1 MRFCFLINP
10 SNDWQQAV
18 EHSLQ
23 LAKQAHIDHELTGV
37 FFYGTS
43 VLITQDHERQSQWQV
58 LSDCPLYVC
67 RTMIEEMH
75 LSEQHVTSPLKV
87 IGMAPW
93 IMTMEQADRI
103 VEII

>member
-18 EHSLQ
+18 EHCIQ
-23 LAKQAHIDHELTGV
+23 LAKQAHIDHELAGV

-43 VLITQDHERQSQWQV
+43 VHITQDIERQTQWQI
-58 LSDCPLYVC
+58 LTDCPLFVC
-67 RTMIEEMH
+67 RTMMDELH
-75 LSEQHVTSPLKV
+75 LSEQDVTAPFKV